1 MTTSPRRSRA
11 FKPCGAKWWVFNP
24 SLNDLWEYRGQRSA
38 IPYKVL
44 SRVDLLRTQR
54 GGKKETKTV
63 LPFSN
68 GTVVIPV
75 CMFSNNIPPPMPW
88 QVGLHCSFHVHAAPA
103 VEALYPIPYTL
114 SPIPYIPT
122 RRHGGVPTHGRPR
135 AKMKQAAPGS
145 KHGPAQEWFMVF
157 F

>member
-88 QVGLHCSFHVHAAPA
+88 QVGLHYSFHAQAAPA
-103 VEALYPIPYTL
+103 VEALYSHPPAWRRTHPWAATRQNETSRARLKAWSCPGMIHGIFLIPWP
-114 SPIPYIPT
+114 SFGPY
-122 RRHGGVPTHGRPR
+122 
-135 AKMKQAAPGS
+135 Q
-145 KHGPAQEWFMVF
+145 
-157 F
+157 

>member
-1 MTTSPRRSRA
+1 M
-11 FKPCGAKWWVFNP
+11 
-24 SLNDLWEYRGQRSA
+24 
-38 IPYKVL
+38 
-44 SRVDLLRTQR
+44 RTQR

-68 GTVVIPV
+68 GTVVIPL

-88 QVGLHCSFHVHAAPA
+88 QVGLHYPFHVHSAPA
-103 VEALYPIPYTL
+103 VKALH
-114 SPIPYIPT
+114 PIPYIPT

-145 KHGPAQEWFMVF
+145 KHGPPQERFLVF

>member
-68 GTVVIPV
+68 GTVVIPL

-88 QVGLHCSFHVHAAPA
+88 QVGLHYSFHAQAAPA

-114 SPIPYIPT
+114 YSES
-122 RRHGGVPTHGRPR
+122 
-135 AKMKQAAPGS
+135 AA
-145 KHGPAQEWFMVF
+145 VD
-157 F
+157 

>member
-54 GGKKETKTV
+54 GGKKEAKTV

-68 GTVVIPV
+68 DTVVISF
-75 CMFSNNIPPPMPW
+75 CMLSNNIPRPMPW
-88 QVGLHCSFHVHAAPA
+88 QVGLHYSFHAQAAPA
-103 VEALYPIPYTL
+103 VEALYSHPPAW
-114 SPIPYIPT
+114 
-122 RRHGGVPTHGRPR
+122 RRSHPLRRLNANRPNNGRCHV
-135 AKMKQAAPGS
+135 S
-145 KHGPAQEWFMVF
+145 SNGPARK
-157 F
+157 